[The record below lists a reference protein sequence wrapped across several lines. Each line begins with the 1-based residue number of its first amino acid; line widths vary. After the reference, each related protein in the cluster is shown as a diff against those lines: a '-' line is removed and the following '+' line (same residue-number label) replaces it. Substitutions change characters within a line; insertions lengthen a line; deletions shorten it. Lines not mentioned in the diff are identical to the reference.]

1 MRMGRQREVMKD
13 VICHA
18 KEFGFYPEKNVET
31 WMGRKSSASII

>member
-18 KEFGFYPEKNVET
+18 KEFGFYPE
-31 WMGRKSSASII
+31 WSGRHG